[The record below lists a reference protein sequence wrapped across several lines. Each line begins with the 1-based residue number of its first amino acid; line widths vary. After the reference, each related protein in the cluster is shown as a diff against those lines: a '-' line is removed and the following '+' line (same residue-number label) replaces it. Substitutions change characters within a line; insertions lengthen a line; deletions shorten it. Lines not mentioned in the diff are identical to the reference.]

1 MWNVAGCGPDGLS
14 VWRDSITHGMNREK
28 ARQDSVMTRRQHVA
42 ISVYLTAILLALL
55 AGASASAQTQTWYL
69 DPPHSS
75 AQFSVRHMG
84 ISTIR
89 GTFNKVNGVV
99 VDSPDLGKAS
109 VNVTIDAS
117 SVDTRVEMRD
127 KDLRSDHFFD
137 VAKYPTITFQSK
149 KVESA
154 GEGKLKVTG
163 DLTMHGVTKEAVLD
177 VDGPTPP
184 VKDPRGNSHRGVSAT
199 TTISRADYG
208 MSFDPP
214 PMVGDQI
221 AIQLDVELVDK
232 APGPPRSGPG
242 APPPPPPAN

>member
-1 MWNVAGCGPDGLS
+1 M
-14 VWRDSITHGMNREK
+14 WRDSITHGMNREK
-28 ARQDSVMTRRQHVA
+28 ARQDSVMTRRPHVA
-42 ISVYLTAILLALL
+42 IFVYLTAILLANL

-69 DPPHSS
+69 DPPHSA

-84 ISTIR
+84 ISTVR
-89 GTFNKVNGVV
+89 GAFTKVNGVV
-99 VDSPDLGKAS
+99 VDSPDLSKAS

-137 VAKYPTITFQSK
+137 VDKYPTITFQSK

-154 GEGKLKVTG
+154 GAGKLKVTG
-163 DLTMHGVTKEAVLD
+163 DLTLHGVTKEAVLD

-208 MSFDPP
+208 MTFDPP

-232 APGPPRSGPG
+232 APGPPRPAPG
-242 APPPPPPAN
+242 APSPPPAM